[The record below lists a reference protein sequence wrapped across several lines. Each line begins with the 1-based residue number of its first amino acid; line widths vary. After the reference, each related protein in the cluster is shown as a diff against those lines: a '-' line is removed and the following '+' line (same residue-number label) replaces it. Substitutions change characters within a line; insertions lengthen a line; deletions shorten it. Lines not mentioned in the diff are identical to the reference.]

1 MFDLGFRLYFFD
13 LKDEAQQRRQHLWA
27 IQYDHLHN
35 GPPFSVTADNAQDDD
50 GDGQNAG
57 DPNGGAATGDHQSR
71 TECDP

>member
-1 MFDLGFRLYFFD
+1 MALLLAF
-13 LKDEAQQRRQHLWA
+13 
-27 IQYDHLHN
+27 
-35 GPPFSVTADNAQDDD
+35 TADNAQDDD